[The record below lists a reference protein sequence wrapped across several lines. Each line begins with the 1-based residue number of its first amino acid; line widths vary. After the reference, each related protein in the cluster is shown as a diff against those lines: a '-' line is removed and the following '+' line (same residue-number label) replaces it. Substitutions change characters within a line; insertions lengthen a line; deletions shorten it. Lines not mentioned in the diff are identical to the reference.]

1 MPRAVSA
8 GYRRSL
14 SSQQANEDGVTLITI
29 TNPDTDEVLRLASHA
44 LMQLSFEPLSY
55 GVRSR
60 GMDFLFVLMETAFP
74 DDEEG
79 VPPTTQ
85 IVCENVASGLSQP
98 LRDLTEPLIVS
109 LEMVKQS
116 DPDTVEFDEPNL
128 EGAVSTI
135 TAERI
140 VLSLSTDLFTSE
152 PCPCDYMTK
161 NRTPSQF
168 P

>member
-1 MPRAVSA
+1 MPRDVSA

-44 LMQLSFEPLSY
+44 LQQLSFDPLSY

-60 GMDFLFVLMETAFP
+60 GLDFQFVLMETAFP

-79 VPPTTQ
+79 VPPSTQ
-85 IVCENVASGLSQP
+85 IVCENVASGLADP
-98 LRDLTEPLIVS
+98 LRDLSEPLQFS

-116 DPDTVEFDEPNL
+116 DPDVVEFDEPNL
-128 EGAVSTI
+128 EGSVSTI
-135 TAERI
+135 SAERI
-140 VLSLSTDLFTSE
+140 VLTISTDLFTSE
-152 PCPCDYMTK
+152 PFPCDYMTK
-161 NRTPSQF
+161 NRTPGQF